1 MANDDVP
8 VPEGTDPEPVEKIPR
23 PFPITAGGTVYGPSG
38 IELKAGDRFI
48 EKVIKDWDASKPKD
62 TSDLVVVHGKT
73 LQDVGKALLATNAEW
88 GRGGGKL
95 ENDAVPAG
103 TSEKVTVTLHGN
115 LLRRMPNWA
124 EYISGSTKGKANW
137 DAMIAKLGAHEDKH
151 VSNAVEAAEQLAK
164 DLIGKEILQMP
175 SMVTAANAAL
185 DKVQKKL
192 DKDTDSG
199 TKENV
204 PFGGVILDTDES

>member
-8 VPEGTDPEPVEKIPR
+8 VPDGTDPEPVEKRPR
-23 PFPITAGGTVYGPSG
+23 PFPITAGGAVYSPSG

-48 EKVIKDWDASKPKD
+48 EKVIRDWDAANPKD

-73 LQDVGKALLATNAEW
+73 LEEVGKALLATNAEW

-103 TSEKVTVTLHGN
+103 TSEKVTVTLHAN
-115 LLRRMPNWA
+115 LLRRMPKWA
-124 EYISGSTKGKANW
+124 EYAQGSEKGKKNW
-137 DAMIAKLGAHEDKH
+137 DAMVAKLGVHEDKH

-164 DLIGKEILQMP
+164 DLIGKEILLMP
-175 SMVTAANAAL
+175 TMVTAANSSLAA
-185 DKVQKKL
+185 VQKKL
-192 DKDTDSG
+192 DKDTESG

-204 PFGGVILDTDES
+204 PYGGVLLDTDES